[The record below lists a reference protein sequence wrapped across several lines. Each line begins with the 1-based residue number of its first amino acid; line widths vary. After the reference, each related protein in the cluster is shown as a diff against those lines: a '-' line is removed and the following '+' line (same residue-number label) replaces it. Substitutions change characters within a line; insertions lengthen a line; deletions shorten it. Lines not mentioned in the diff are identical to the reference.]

1 MIKQSHF
8 RRGLSRK
15 PKRRTAA
22 RIFEEYKNALFHTA
36 RRMVASDGDAEDA
49 VMLTMERICRHME
62 LLETLSEPEVQSYLY
77 KTVSS
82 CVIDLHRANERQDHA
97 FWLYAAEGALT
108 EELPESDDFGETERY
123 VAELP
128 EKYRVLITL
137 FYRDG
142 YAIREI
148 SAMLKIPE
156 STIGTRL
163 SRAREML
170 RKRILSDREAADT
183 ALSHRGEAD
192 TKCGEEE

>member
-77 KTVSS
+77 NVP
-82 CVIDLHRANERQDHA
+82 A
-97 FWLYAAEGALT
+97 
-108 EELPESDDFGETERY
+108 
-123 VAELP
+123 
-128 EKYRVLITL
+128 
-137 FYRDG
+137 
-142 YAIREI
+142 
-148 SAMLKIPE
+148 
-156 STIGTRL
+156 
-163 SRAREML
+163 
-170 RKRILSDREAADT
+170 
-183 ALSHRGEAD
+183 
-192 TKCGEEE
+192 

>member
-15 PKRRTAA
+15 QKRRTAA

-77 KTVSS
+77 KTVRS
-82 CVIDLHRANERQDHA
+82 CVIDLHRAKERQDHA

-108 EELPESDDFGETERY
+108 EELPER
-123 VAELP
+123 LP
-128 EKYRVLITL
+128 RNCRSRMILAKRSGMWRSCRKNTGCSSRCFTGMGTL
-137 FYRDG
+137 SGRF
-142 YAIREI
+142 
-148 SAMLKIPE
+148 PP
-156 STIGTRL
+156 
-163 SRAREML
+163 
-170 RKRILSDREAADT
+170 
-183 ALSHRGEAD
+183 
-192 TKCGEEE
+192 C